1 MQLSL
6 SDILTG
12 SDNQSYHC
20 LLRSASSKTC
30 SEGVFDPA
38 VMSGIPVVIH
48 GPHCIYTCTGI
59 FQILSKRNYIYLF
72 IPFWKLKGKK
82 ALFNYGHVSL
92 R

>member
-20 LLRSASSKTC
+20 LLRSAGSKTG

-48 GPHCIYTCTGI
+48 GPHVRTSILHIYMYMD
-59 FQILSKRNYIYLF
+59 FSNF
-72 IPFWKLKGKK
+72 IKT
-82 ALFNYGHVSL
+82 
-92 R
+92 